1 MKIFKFIGNY
11 WGMIRLNQA
20 LWVFLIVSA
29 FSGAC
34 FDTGE
39 ESRYEKKTA
48 ENSGSVPAN
57 QADAVG
63 TADPGDSV
71 LEKQS
76 ALRRVR
82 AAELAAAMDDRFLAA
97 QVIMAGLDGKG
108 RLNRIMQDIY
118 RAVPPG
124 AVMLFRY
131 NLDSEKDEV
140 RALLRECSTLVS
152 EAGMNGIHPFI
163 AVDHE
168 GGDVHRFGPGVERLP
183 GAASYRKIALEQ
195 DRYKALSL
203 VEADARRSGQEI
215 RALGIT
221 MNLAPVAEILTTEN
235 EAFLSERSYGSDA
248 GFTRDAAA
256 AFIRGM
262 AASGVACIAKHFPGN
277 SSGDPHREKT
287 ILRVDRETLD
297 ILASPFAFL
306 INAPASQNCR
316 PSGIM
321 ISHCIAEARDPI
333 RNASLSPL
341 IMHDWLRGELGFEGI
356 ALGDDFSM
364 PAIALSGMKTEEA
377 SVAALKAGLDMVM
390 VWPKD
395 IISVHRAITGALDSG
410 DLSRGRLR
418 EAVTRIL
425 CEKLR
430 FGLIPGGE

>member
-1 MKIFKFIGNY
+1 
-11 WGMIRLNQA
+11 
-20 LWVFLIVSA
+20 
-29 FSGAC
+29 
-34 FDTGE
+34 
-39 ESRYEKKTA
+39 
-48 ENSGSVPAN
+48 
-57 QADAVG
+57 
-63 TADPGDSV
+63 
-71 LEKQS
+71 
-76 ALRRVR
+76 
-82 AAELAAAMDDRFLAA
+82 
-97 QVIMAGLDGKG
+97 
-108 RLNRIMQDIY
+108 
-118 RAVPPG
+118 
-124 AVMLFRY
+124 MLFRY

-140 RALLRECSTLVS
+140 RALLRECSAIVS
-152 EAGMNGIHPFI
+152 EAGMNGIPPFI

-195 DRYKALSL
+195 GTLQGRNAALAR

-277 SSGDPHREKT
+277 SSGDPHQEKT
-287 ILRVDRETLD
+287 ILRVDREALD
-297 ILASPFAFL
+297 SLASPFAVL

-316 PSGIM
+316 PAGIM

-341 IMHDWLRGELGFEGI
+341 IMRDWLRDELGFEGI

-364 PAIALSGMKTEEA
+364 PAIALSGMGVEEA
-377 SVAALKAGLDMVM
+377 AVAALKAGLDMVM

-395 IISVHRAITGALDSG
+395 IISVHGAITGALDSG
-410 DLSRGRLR
+410 GLSRERLR

-430 FGLIPGGE
+430 FGLVPGGERCIP